1 MLQGELRAETRL
13 ENLLVS
19 DERTGMTREARPG
32 EAGAKKA
39 ALVSTPLLVR
49 DGLTLADV
57 RLETGRR
64 HQIRVQHLLA
74 GLPLWGDARYGGGR
88 PGQQIALWAHSLT
101 FEHPTLKTPVAIE
114 SLPPPRA
121 RGENSRS
128 TRRKT
133 HPNTQRSVLMFDL
146 FLDSLLDG
154 LKDGAWSLPVLFVA
168 YLLME
173 LLERSQKLN
182 EEILHGYSHR
192 AGPLLGGLLGV
203 APQCGI
209 SGAAATLFSTGSVT
223 VGTMLAVF
231 FATSDEMLP
240 IMLSSVAD
248 GDIRLSSILLIVPWA
263 RRAAGRGAGLSGQD
277 LLLTKYIRSQKN
289 IHGFCEREHCAC
301 DEEEGSVFV
310 SALKHTLKIAVML
323 IAVNV
328 VLNFVLGMIGVE
340 RLSGSVLNR
349 PFIGEILLALVGLI
363 PNCSVSVVITESY
376 LSGLIGLGGL
386 FAGLLCNAGIGLL
399 VLFRTNK
406 NLKENLVITSTLY
419 GLSAAA
425 GIVITLVS
433 GLL

>member
-1 MLQGELRAETRL
+1 
-13 ENLLVS
+13 
-19 DERTGMTREARPG
+19 
-32 EAGAKKA
+32 
-39 ALVSTPLLVR
+39 
-49 DGLTLADV
+49 
-57 RLETGRR
+57 
-64 HQIRVQHLLA
+64 
-74 GLPLWGDARYGGGR
+74 
-88 PGQQIALWAHSLT
+88 
-101 FEHPTLKTPVAIE
+101 
-114 SLPPPRA
+114 
-121 RGENSRS
+121 
-128 TRRKT
+128 
-133 HPNTQRSVLMFDL
+133 MFDL

-182 EEILHGYSHR
+182 EEILHGYSHK

-248 GDIRLSSILLIVPWA
+248 GDIRLSSILLIVLGK
-263 RRAAGRGAGLSGQD
+263 AALGVALGYLAD

-328 VLNFVLGMIGVE
+328 ILNFVLGMIGVE

-386 FAGLLCNAGIGLL
+386 FAGLLSNAGIGLL

>member
-1 MLQGELRAETRL
+1 
-13 ENLLVS
+13 
-19 DERTGMTREARPG
+19 
-32 EAGAKKA
+32 
-39 ALVSTPLLVR
+39 
-49 DGLTLADV
+49 
-57 RLETGRR
+57 
-64 HQIRVQHLLA
+64 
-74 GLPLWGDARYGGGR
+74 
-88 PGQQIALWAHSLT
+88 
-101 FEHPTLKTPVAIE
+101 
-114 SLPPPRA
+114 
-121 RGENSRS
+121 
-128 TRRKT
+128 
-133 HPNTQRSVLMFDL
+133 MFDL

-182 EEILHGYSHR
+182 EEILHGYSHK

-248 GDIRLSSILLIVPWA
+248 GDIRLSSILLIVLGK
-263 RRAAGRGAGLSGQD
+263 AALGVALGYLAD

-301 DEEEGSVFV
+301 DEEEGNVFV

-328 VLNFVLGMIGVE
+328 ILNFVLGMIGVE

-386 FAGLLCNAGIGLL
+386 FAGLLSNAGIGLL

-433 GLL
+433 GLF

>member
-1 MLQGELRAETRL
+1 
-13 ENLLVS
+13 
-19 DERTGMTREARPG
+19 
-32 EAGAKKA
+32 
-39 ALVSTPLLVR
+39 
-49 DGLTLADV
+49 
-57 RLETGRR
+57 
-64 HQIRVQHLLA
+64 
-74 GLPLWGDARYGGGR
+74 
-88 PGQQIALWAHSLT
+88 
-101 FEHPTLKTPVAIE
+101 
-114 SLPPPRA
+114 
-121 RGENSRS
+121 
-128 TRRKT
+128 
-133 HPNTQRSVLMFDL
+133 MFDL

-182 EEILHGYSHR
+182 EEILHGYSHK

-203 APQCGI
+203 VPQCGI

-231 FATSDEMLP
+231 FTTSDEMLP

-248 GDIRLSSILLIVPWA
+248 GDIRLSSILLIVLGK
-263 RRAAGRGAGLSGQD
+263 AALGVALGYLAD

-301 DEEEGSVFV
+301 DEEEGNVFV

-328 VLNFVLGMIGVE
+328 ILNFVLGVIGVE

-386 FAGLLCNAGIGLL
+386 FAGLLSNAGIGLL

>member
-1 MLQGELRAETRL
+1 
-13 ENLLVS
+13 
-19 DERTGMTREARPG
+19 
-32 EAGAKKA
+32 
-39 ALVSTPLLVR
+39 
-49 DGLTLADV
+49 
-57 RLETGRR
+57 
-64 HQIRVQHLLA
+64 
-74 GLPLWGDARYGGGR
+74 
-88 PGQQIALWAHSLT
+88 
-101 FEHPTLKTPVAIE
+101 
-114 SLPPPRA
+114 
-121 RGENSRS
+121 
-128 TRRKT
+128 
-133 HPNTQRSVLMFDL
+133 MFDL

-182 EEILHGYSHR
+182 EEILHGYSHK

-248 GDIRLSSILLIVPWA
+248 GDIRLSSILLIMLGK
-263 RRAAGRGAGLSGQD
+263 AALGVALGYLAD

-301 DEEEGSVFV
+301 DEEEGNVFV

-328 VLNFVLGMIGVE
+328 VLNFVLGVIGVE

-349 PFIGEILLALVGLI
+349 PVIGEILLALVGLI

-386 FAGLLCNAGIGLL
+386 FAGLLSNAGIGLL

>member
-1 MLQGELRAETRL
+1 
-13 ENLLVS
+13 
-19 DERTGMTREARPG
+19 
-32 EAGAKKA
+32 
-39 ALVSTPLLVR
+39 
-49 DGLTLADV
+49 
-57 RLETGRR
+57 
-64 HQIRVQHLLA
+64 
-74 GLPLWGDARYGGGR
+74 
-88 PGQQIALWAHSLT
+88 
-101 FEHPTLKTPVAIE
+101 
-114 SLPPPRA
+114 
-121 RGENSRS
+121 
-128 TRRKT
+128 
-133 HPNTQRSVLMFDL
+133 MFDL

-182 EEILHGYSHR
+182 EEILHGYSHK

-203 APQCGI
+203 VPQCGI

-248 GDIRLSSILLIVPWA
+248 GDIRLSSILLIVLGK
-263 RRAAGRGAGLSGQD
+263 AALGVALGYLAD

-301 DEEEGSVFV
+301 DEEEGNVFV

-328 VLNFVLGMIGVE
+328 VLNLVLGMIGVE

-349 PFIGEILLALVGLI
+349 PVIGEILLALVGLI

-386 FAGLLCNAGIGLL
+386 FAGLLSNAGIGLL

>member
-1 MLQGELRAETRL
+1 
-13 ENLLVS
+13 
-19 DERTGMTREARPG
+19 
-32 EAGAKKA
+32 
-39 ALVSTPLLVR
+39 
-49 DGLTLADV
+49 
-57 RLETGRR
+57 
-64 HQIRVQHLLA
+64 
-74 GLPLWGDARYGGGR
+74 
-88 PGQQIALWAHSLT
+88 
-101 FEHPTLKTPVAIE
+101 
-114 SLPPPRA
+114 
-121 RGENSRS
+121 
-128 TRRKT
+128 
-133 HPNTQRSVLMFDL
+133 MFDL

-182 EEILHGYSHR
+182 EEILHGYSHK

-248 GDIRLSSILLIVPWA
+248 GDIRLSSILLIMLGK
-263 RRAAGRGAGLSGQD
+263 AALGVALGYLAD

-301 DEEEGSVFV
+301 DEEEGNVFV

-349 PFIGEILLALVGLI
+349 PVIGEILLALVGLI

-386 FAGLLCNAGIGLL
+386 FAGLLSNAGIGLL

>member
-1 MLQGELRAETRL
+1 
-13 ENLLVS
+13 
-19 DERTGMTREARPG
+19 
-32 EAGAKKA
+32 
-39 ALVSTPLLVR
+39 
-49 DGLTLADV
+49 
-57 RLETGRR
+57 
-64 HQIRVQHLLA
+64 
-74 GLPLWGDARYGGGR
+74 
-88 PGQQIALWAHSLT
+88 
-101 FEHPTLKTPVAIE
+101 
-114 SLPPPRA
+114 
-121 RGENSRS
+121 
-128 TRRKT
+128 
-133 HPNTQRSVLMFDL
+133 MFDL

-182 EEILHGYSHR
+182 EEILHGYSHK

-203 APQCGI
+203 VPQCGI

-248 GDIRLSSILLIVPWA
+248 GDIRLSSILLIMLGK
-263 RRAAGRGAGLSGQD
+263 AALGVALGYLAD

-301 DEEEGSVFV
+301 DEEEGNVFV

-349 PFIGEILLALVGLI
+349 PVIGEILLALVGLI

-386 FAGLLCNAGIGLL
+386 FAGLLSNAGIGLL

>member
-1 MLQGELRAETRL
+1 
-13 ENLLVS
+13 
-19 DERTGMTREARPG
+19 
-32 EAGAKKA
+32 
-39 ALVSTPLLVR
+39 
-49 DGLTLADV
+49 
-57 RLETGRR
+57 
-64 HQIRVQHLLA
+64 
-74 GLPLWGDARYGGGR
+74 
-88 PGQQIALWAHSLT
+88 
-101 FEHPTLKTPVAIE
+101 
-114 SLPPPRA
+114 
-121 RGENSRS
+121 
-128 TRRKT
+128 
-133 HPNTQRSVLMFDL
+133 MFDL

-182 EEILHGYSHR
+182 EEILHGYSHK

-248 GDIRLSSILLIVPWA
+248 GDIRLSSILLIVLGK
-263 RRAAGRGAGLSGQD
+263 AALGVALGYLAD

-301 DEEEGSVFV
+301 DEEEGNVFV

-328 VLNFVLGMIGVE
+328 VLNFVLGVIGVE

-386 FAGLLCNAGIGLL
+386 FAGLLSNAGIGLL

>member
-1 MLQGELRAETRL
+1 
-13 ENLLVS
+13 
-19 DERTGMTREARPG
+19 
-32 EAGAKKA
+32 
-39 ALVSTPLLVR
+39 
-49 DGLTLADV
+49 
-57 RLETGRR
+57 
-64 HQIRVQHLLA
+64 
-74 GLPLWGDARYGGGR
+74 
-88 PGQQIALWAHSLT
+88 
-101 FEHPTLKTPVAIE
+101 
-114 SLPPPRA
+114 
-121 RGENSRS
+121 
-128 TRRKT
+128 
-133 HPNTQRSVLMFDL
+133 MFDL

-182 EEILHGYSHR
+182 EEILHGYSHK

-203 APQCGI
+203 VPQCGI

-248 GDIRLSSILLIVPWA
+248 GDIRLSSILLIVLGK
-263 RRAAGRGAGLSGQD
+263 AALGVALGYLAD

-340 RLSGSVLNR
+340 RLSGSVLHR

-386 FAGLLCNAGIGLL
+386 FAGLLSNAGIGLL

>member
-1 MLQGELRAETRL
+1 
-13 ENLLVS
+13 
-19 DERTGMTREARPG
+19 
-32 EAGAKKA
+32 
-39 ALVSTPLLVR
+39 
-49 DGLTLADV
+49 
-57 RLETGRR
+57 
-64 HQIRVQHLLA
+64 
-74 GLPLWGDARYGGGR
+74 
-88 PGQQIALWAHSLT
+88 
-101 FEHPTLKTPVAIE
+101 
-114 SLPPPRA
+114 
-121 RGENSRS
+121 
-128 TRRKT
+128 
-133 HPNTQRSVLMFDL
+133 MFDL

-182 EEILHGYSHR
+182 EEILHGYSHK

-203 APQCGI
+203 VPQCGI

-248 GDIRLSSILLIVPWA
+248 RDIRLSSILLIVLGK
-263 RRAAGRGAGLSGQD
+263 AALGVALGYLAD

-301 DEEEGSVFV
+301 DEEEGNVFV

-349 PFIGEILLALVGLI
+349 PVIGEILLALVGLI

-386 FAGLLCNAGIGLL
+386 FAGLLSNAGIGLL

-433 GLL
+433 GLF

>member
-1 MLQGELRAETRL
+1 
-13 ENLLVS
+13 
-19 DERTGMTREARPG
+19 
-32 EAGAKKA
+32 
-39 ALVSTPLLVR
+39 
-49 DGLTLADV
+49 
-57 RLETGRR
+57 
-64 HQIRVQHLLA
+64 
-74 GLPLWGDARYGGGR
+74 
-88 PGQQIALWAHSLT
+88 
-101 FEHPTLKTPVAIE
+101 
-114 SLPPPRA
+114 
-121 RGENSRS
+121 
-128 TRRKT
+128 
-133 HPNTQRSVLMFDL
+133 MFDL

-182 EEILHGYSHR
+182 EEILHGYSHK

-248 GDIRLSSILLIVPWA
+248 GDIRLSSILLIVLGK
-263 RRAAGRGAGLSGQD
+263 AALGVALGYLAD

-301 DEEEGSVFV
+301 DEEEGNVFV

-328 VLNFVLGMIGVE
+328 VLNFVLGVIGVE

-386 FAGLLCNAGIGLL
+386 FAGLLSNAGIGLL

-433 GLL
+433 GLF

>member
-1 MLQGELRAETRL
+1 MR
-13 ENLLVS
+13 
-19 DERTGMTREARPG
+19 
-32 EAGAKKA
+32 
-39 ALVSTPLLVR
+39 
-49 DGLTLADV
+49 
-57 RLETGRR
+57 
-64 HQIRVQHLLA
+64 
-74 GLPLWGDARYGGGR
+74 
-88 PGQQIALWAHSLT
+88 
-101 FEHPTLKTPVAIE
+101 
-114 SLPPPRA
+114 
-121 RGENSRS
+121 
-128 TRRKT
+128 
-133 HPNTQRSVLMFDL
+133 FDL

-248 GDIRLSSILLIVPWA
+248 GDIRLSSILLIVLGK
-263 RRAAGRGAGLSGQD
+263 AALGVALGYLAD

-386 FAGLLCNAGIGLL
+386 FAGLLSNAGIGLL